1 MSDTLN
7 VTNAANDVNAAEPA
21 APPDLVKVRADVMA
35 SNAPDTVNPAS
46 AAEVAAPVQVGALLR
61 EGREKLKLSA
71 GDIATKLRMGVKQ
84 VTALENA
91 DYAALPTGTFLRGFV
106 RNYARMVSLNAD
118 EVLAL
123 LEKNNS
129 AAVAIRATPVVVPS
143 QQNIKVPAPGGELA
157 TPNGRAIV
165 VGVVILLLLAAVW
178 YWWVHVFPYRSEGGR
193 VRASA
198 TQSIAVPQP
207 AVTAESPPQPV
218 QLPSADSVP
227 AVSPTG
233 IGAGDKTVA
242 IATPPVAPVVAGP
255 VAIPVAEKPRAPA
268 RPAVVPAGNAALG
281 FTFSGESWV
290 EVIDGTGKTVVSRR
304 FTAGDAEEVIGRAPF
319 SVVIGNASLTR
330 MAFNG
335 RELDLEPH
343 TRGAVA
349 RMTLK

>member
-1 MSDTLN
+1 MSDTAN

-21 APPDLVKVRADVMA
+21 APPDLVKVRADVIA
-35 SNAPDTVNPAS
+35 SNALDTLNRAP
-46 AAEVAAPVQVGALLR
+46 AAEVATPVQVGVLLR
-61 EGREKLKLSA
+61 EGREKLNLSA

-106 RNYARMVSLNAD
+106 RNYAKMVSLNAD

-165 VGVVILLLLAAVW
+165 VGIVVLLLLAAVW

-193 VRASA
+193 VRAAA

-207 AVTAESPPQPV
+207 AETAESPPQAV
-218 QLPSADSVP
+218 QTPSVDSAQ

-233 IGAGDKTVA
+233 IGAGA
-242 IATPPVAPVVAGP
+242 IASPPVAPVVAGP
-255 VAIPVAEKPRAPA
+255 VAIPAAEKPRAPA
-268 RPAVVPAGNAALG
+268 RPAMVPSGSAALG

-304 FTAGDAEEVIGRAPF
+304 FAAGDAEEVIGRAPF

-349 RMTLK
+349 RMTVK